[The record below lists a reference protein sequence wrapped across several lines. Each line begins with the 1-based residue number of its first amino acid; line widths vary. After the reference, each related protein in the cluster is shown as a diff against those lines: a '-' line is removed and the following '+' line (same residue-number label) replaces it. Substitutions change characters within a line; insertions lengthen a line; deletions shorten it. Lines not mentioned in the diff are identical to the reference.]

1 MTKLNNKGQSLAL
14 FIVIIPVLILVGIY
28 VIDIGY
34 LKYNENKL
42 ENINYIVVNEA
53 LTNIDKVQVE
63 DIKKLI
69 EENGIKDINSS
80 IIMGENEISI
90 SLEKETKGIFGTLL
104 NKKIYSIKSTCMG
117 NLKDGKVVIERV
129 D

>member
-104 NKKIYSIKSTCMG
+104 NKNIYKIKSTCRG